1 MLGQSRNLF
10 PRIMW
15 CCRSVQVNVDVDIL
29 YSKVHVCSLREI
41 QLQIHALLFINC
53 LVCFNLRLGPSHPTY
68 ERLCLVRVVII
79 VRPALHLPVVYQLK
93 FYKYSLRQH
102 KITRGK
108 LHFAMWKYFIVN
120 IVYRSDKITGT
131 INKVY
136 DAFISLNNL

>member
-15 CCRSVQVNVDVDIL
+15 CCQSVQVNVDIL
-29 YSKVHVCSLREI
+29 YSKVHVCSLCEI
-41 QLQIHALLFINC
+41 QLQIHALLFIN
-53 LVCFNLRLGPSHPTY
+53 CFNLRLGPSHPTY

-131 INKVY
+131 INKVCTMPS
-136 DAFISLNNL
+136 FH